1 MSSPL
6 GKGTRRSVQKAQPAD
21 IPTSTAAPTSPPIK
35 DAVVLLHSAARHL
48 ETTMRL
54 LAEATLLQ
62 SSLDDSLGLEAQR
75 LIGVR
80 AAVQAEIQSLE
91 KQRLRDIR

>member
-1 MSSPL
+1 M
-6 GKGTRRSVQKAQPAD
+6 
-21 IPTSTAAPTSPPIK
+21 
-35 DAVVLLHSAARHL
+35 LHSATRHL

-62 SSLDDSLGLEAQR
+62 SSLDDSLGVEAQR

-91 KQRLRDIR
+91 KQRLRDVR